1 MVYCTI
7 FVRPSWGPVGA
18 KISWYWSRRA
28 CSFSFCTRDKVV
40 LESSNG
46 MCGFCGKG
54 ASEVVSKSGEG
65 GSKLP
70 GSEKLLYLLFYNR
83 LFVDY

>member
-1 MVYCTI
+1 M
-7 FVRPSWGPVGA
+7 
-18 KISWYWSRRA
+18 
-28 CSFSFCTRDKVV
+28 
-40 LESSNG
+40 LESPNG

-83 LFVDY
+83 LFMDYWASFSVLWVIPTNGPEDLVCSFKCSGSDNEPRLVY